1 MRFARYVY
9 RNRRYVLPIV
19 GFASLFPSA
28 CRRASMPDLLSC
40 VLNRHSRAGG
50 NPERGMLGN
59 LFSDKFMYGQVW
71 IPACA
76 GMTGTGI
83 KCRGRL
89 KIFSDGLLVC
99 FIAMHCFNQQCTSV
113 PSFSPVTTRL
123 SEPCL
128 AMPKTTMLILRS
140 RQRAKAVA
148 SMTLRFLFRASSK
161 VMVS

>member
-1 MRFARYVY
+1 MSFFGTCGLRVMYIETGGMSCRLSVLHRYFPQ
-9 RNRRYVLPIV
+9 RAV
-19 GFASLFPSA
+19 GHKCPTYFTASLT
-28 CRRASMPDLLSC
+28 
-40 VLNRHSRAGG
+40 V
-50 NPERGMLGN
+50 
-59 LFSDKFMYGQVW
+59 
-71 IPACA
+71 IPAQA

-113 PSFSPVTTRL
+113 PSFSPVTTCL

-128 AMPKTTMLILRS
+128 AMPKTTMLSLRS

-148 SMTLRFLFRASSK
+148 SMTLRFLCNASSK